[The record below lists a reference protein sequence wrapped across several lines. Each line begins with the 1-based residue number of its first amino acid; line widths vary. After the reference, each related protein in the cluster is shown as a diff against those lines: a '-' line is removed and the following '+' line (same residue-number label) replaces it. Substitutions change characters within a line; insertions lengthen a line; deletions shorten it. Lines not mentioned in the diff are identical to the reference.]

1 MHVSTEET
9 KVKDAEVAEEFKRY
23 FPHIRFENV
32 MTSSRDIISQRFEFV
47 SK

>member
-9 KVKDAEVAEEFKRY
+9 KVKDAEVAEEFKHY

-32 MTSSRDIISQRFEFV
+32 SDQLPGYYPANS
-47 SK
+47 